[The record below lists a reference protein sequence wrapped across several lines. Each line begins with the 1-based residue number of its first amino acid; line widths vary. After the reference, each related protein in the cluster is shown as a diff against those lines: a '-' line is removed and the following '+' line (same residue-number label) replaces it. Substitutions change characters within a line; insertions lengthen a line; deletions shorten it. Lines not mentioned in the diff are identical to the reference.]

1 MPINQKILS
10 RMSTKVLN
18 GFFNLGIPFL
28 MVVALGIVNYS
39 IIKYFF
45 QGEFSQNIAS
55 IEISY
60 VEMAKFWVTGG
71 GLWQPLWY
79 LGYPWHVFYTPILP
93 LLEVVLHQIGDI
105 SFAHAYRLIVASGYV
120 LAPIS
125 LFFFVWQ
132 IGKSKTGAF
141 IAALF
146 YSVVP
151 SVISLLFSGVAQDA
165 LSGLAEPRRFA
176 ILVRWGEGPH
186 TLALAFLPL
195 FGFFFSRYLEK
206 KKFGDQ
212 VVACIFLAIVAL
224 TNAVALWGAMLL
236 VLCFFLA
243 EFTKKSSNIVAL
255 LGAFISTGIIFFGLI
270 AFWYNKPF
278 MATFFREGGGA
289 LSNWFAMLPWGLIVF
304 FIFAGFVIFLVYKLT
319 AKFTALPF
327 SILWF
332 LMLFG
337 LVFAYYASG
346 DAHTEYAPQVLR
358 LTTEVDM
365 ALGVLVGVIVSN
377 IYLFLVK
384 RGGKFSVAY
393 MAVAIISVLVIVVLM
408 LPQAFLMIDN
418 LPVYAKPFSQG
429 PVGEIKKTSE
439 YIVAKKLEELTRGTD
454 ERVVAP
460 GNYAFWLNYF
470 VDVPQIRG
478 ALYQSSTHFWPDHIY
493 YQLMNGQDAQISLA
507 WLKIT
512 NVGKLVYTTASSTE
526 TYGDY
531 KVPQDKFESVLTP
544 NTTISGDI
552 FFDVPLKN
560 NMIAKV
566 VDAKAYKSII
576 KPISA
581 IDSKPINAYVAWME
595 EKSDRKL
602 NVKKISASQMKISGE
617 IKEGEAVLVQ
627 DTFDVGWKAKGS
639 GGWKVARDPLDF
651 MVLTPNKSGKFEVD
665 LKYTKPWSV
674 YLGYLVTL
682 LTFGYIG
689 RHYVLARKS
698 RKTVVSPEVG
708 TV

>member
-1 MPINQKILS
+1 MNKKILS
-10 RMSTKVLN
+10 SVFAILV
-18 GFFNLGIPFL
+18 PFL
-28 MVVALGIVNYS
+28 MVLALGVLNYS

-60 VEMAKFWVTGG
+60 VEMAKFWVAGDS
-71 GLWQPLWY
+71 LWQPLWY
-79 LGYPWHVFYTPILP
+79 LGYPWHVFYTPVLP
-93 LLEVVLHQIGDI
+93 FLEVVLNQVNGV
-105 SFAHAYRLIVASGYV
+105 SFAHAYRVVVATGYV

-151 SVISLLFSGVAQDA
+151 SVISLLFSGVAQDT
-165 LSGLAEPRRFA
+165 LSGMAEPRRFA

-186 TLALAFLPL
+186 ILALAFLPL
-195 FGFFFSRYLEK
+195 FGLFFDRFLEK
-206 KKFGDQ
+206 KKFTDQ
-212 VVACIFLAIVAL
+212 ILACILLAVVAL

-243 EFTKKSSNIVAL
+243 ELSKKSSNIVAL
-255 LGAFISTGIIFFGLI
+255 LKAFISTGIISFGLI
-270 AFWYNKPF
+270 AFWYNEPF
-278 MATFFREGGGA
+278 VATFFREGGGA
-289 LSNWFAMLPWGLIVF
+289 LSNWYALLPWGMIVF
-304 FIFAGFVIFLVYKLT
+304 LSVVGLVIFLVNKLT
-319 AKFTALPF
+319 ARFTGLF
-327 SILWF
+327 LSILWF

-346 DAHTEYAPQVLR
+346 DARMEYAPQVLR

-365 ALGVLVGVIVSN
+365 ALGVLVGVVVSN
-377 IYLFLVK
+377 IFLFLLK
-384 RGGKFSVAY
+384 RNGKFS
-393 MAVAIISVLVIVVLM
+393 AIYKLAAIAIFAIVGM
-408 LPQAFLMIDN
+408 LIIPQAISMVN
-418 LPVYAKPFSQG
+418 TLPVYAKSFSEG
-429 PVGEIKKTSE
+429 PIGDIKKTSE
-439 YIVAKKLEELTRGTD
+439 YKVAQKLEELTRGTD

-507 WLKIT
+507 WLKIA
-512 NVGKLVYTTASSTE
+512 NVGRLVYTTAESSE
-526 TYGDY
+526 TYKDY
-531 KVPQDKFESVLTP
+531 KVPQEKFESVLKT
-544 NTTISGDI
+544 NTVLDGDI

-560 NMIAKV
+560 NSIAKV
-566 VDAKAYKSII
+566 VDAGAYKSIE
-576 KPISA
+576 KPKNA
-581 IDSKPINAYVAWME
+581 IDGDPINAYVAWME
-595 EKSDRKL
+595 EKADRKL
-602 NVKKISASQMKISGE
+602 AVNKISASHLIISGDL
-617 IKEGEAVLVQ
+617 KEGEAVLVQ

-639 GGWKVARDPLDF
+639 GGWKVVRDPLDF

-665 LKYTKPWSV
+665 LNYTKPWSV
-674 YLGYLVTL
+674 YLGYLITLVTL
-682 LTFGYIG
+682 GLIV
-689 RHYVLARKS
+689 RHYLILHKA
-698 RKTVVSPEVG
+698 RKTVIFPVTG